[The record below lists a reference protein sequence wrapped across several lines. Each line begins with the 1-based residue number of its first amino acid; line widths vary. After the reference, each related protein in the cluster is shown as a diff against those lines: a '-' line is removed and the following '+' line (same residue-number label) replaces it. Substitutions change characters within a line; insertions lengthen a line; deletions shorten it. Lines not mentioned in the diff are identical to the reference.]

1 METSLI
7 RARRHESLSSAAREA
22 TAKWREDS
30 FEALQ
35 GHIKAHG
42 GRAARDELSRHTE
55 VRQEKMRFTIK

>member
-55 VRQEKMRFTIK
+55 VR